1 MHPFPFDVDQL
12 RSTVETAL
20 ESATQLSND
29 CPDRLRDAIRYSLL
43 AGGKRLR
50 PILTILSCQIC
61 GGSVEQA
68 LPAACAMEMIH
79 TYSLIHDDLPAMDD
93 DDLRRGQATNHIQF
107 DEATAILAGDA
118 LLTLAFEVLSTQ
130 IENPV
135 LASKT
140 VLELAQAAGAN
151 GMVGGQQSDLNAE
164 SQTNLNIDDLI
175 SIHRLKTGK
184 LITCAVRMGAILAQ
198 ASPEQLDAMTKYGNA
213 VGLAFQIADDLL
225 DETGT
230 VEKMGKGVQKDQ
242 SHHKLTYPALL
253 GLDESKAQAH
263 NLVDSAISALSI
275 FNEQSKSLEALA
287 RYSIERDQ

>member
-1 MHPFPFDVDQL
+1 MHPFPFDVDKL

-20 ESATQLSND
+20 EKATQLSSS
-29 CPDRLRDAIRYSLL
+29 CPVKLQKAMQYSLL
-43 AGGKRLR
+43 AGGKQLR
-50 PILTILSCQIC
+50 PILTLLSSQAC
-61 GGSVEQA
+61 GGSIETA
-68 LPAACAMEMIH
+68 MPAACALEMVH

-93 DDLRRGQATNHIQF
+93 DDLRRGQPTNHIQF

-118 LLTLAFEVLSTQ
+118 LLTLAFEVLTTQ
-130 IENPV
+130 IENPL
-135 LASKT
+135 LASKA

-151 GMVGGQQSDLNAE
+151 GMVAGQQADLEAE
-164 SQTNLNIDDLI
+164 SNTDLTIDNLI

-198 ASPEQLDAMTKYGNA
+198 ASSEQLDAMTKYGNA

-242 SHHKLTYPALL
+242 SHDKLTYPALL
-253 GLDESKAQAH
+253 GLDESKAQAQQ
-263 NLVDSAISALSI
+263 LIDSAISALSI
-275 FNEQSKSLEALA
+275 FNDHAKPLEALA
-287 RYSIERDQ
+287 RYAIERDR